1 MIMNTTTGINTEKQ
15 LEECRFALS
24 KISHE
29 IRNPVT
35 LVNSSLQLMETEHPE
50 LKQYGLW
57 QDVMEN
63 MQLLRHLL
71 DDLTSYNNTC
81 KCKRTRTE
89 MTPWLTKL
97 ADSIPALFAGKKLT
111 YRVTIPENLSC
122 ASIDTIKLNQA
133 LTNLLRNAFEA
144 ASREVSFLA
153 CEKCGM
159 LFLDISNDGEP
170 VPSDQQKDIFTPFFT
185 TKSNGTGLGLP
196 IAKDILAAHDG
207 NILLESSKE
216 TGTRFLVS
224 LPLD

>member
-1 MIMNTTTGINTEKQ
+1 
-15 LEECRFALS
+15 
-24 KISHE
+24 
-29 IRNPVT
+29 
-35 LVNSSLQLMETEHPE
+35 
-50 LKQYGLW
+50 
-57 QDVMEN
+57 
-63 MQLLRHLL
+63 
-71 DDLTSYNNTC
+71 
-81 KCKRTRTE
+81 

-97 ADSIPALFAGKKLT
+97 ADSIPALFVGKKLT

-144 ASREVSFLA
+144 ANREVSFLA